1 MSYCAIY
8 NQYDYVVE
16 RIYSTVEFS
25 PCLEFLQTTYRQVNN
40 LDGYDWQAIKLI
52 NL

>member
-25 PCLEFLQTTYRQVNN
+25 FCLEFLQTTYWQANN